1 MLDSSYRPT
10 CRLDTRLEIQQFLYF
25 WQGRA
30 KHGSSHQA
38 PQKGVSIMR
47 KIVAGLFITLDGVTE
62 APNLWQETF
71 DEDMGA
77 ELGAFL
83 PTVDAILLGRTTY
96 QEWAP
101 YWSNYKEDSPDGGF
115 AQFLNNAPK
124 YVVSTTLDTVKWGDF
139 ESPTLIKGN
148 LEHEIGKLKQQAGK
162 NIAVQGSPGLVNSL
176 IQHDLLDELTL
187 YIHNVVAYSGKPLF
201 AQGTLKRLDLIEAKP
216 TRSGV
221 IIAKYQP
228 RQT

>member
-1 MLDSSYRPT
+1 
-10 CRLDTRLEIQQFLYF
+10 
-25 WQGRA
+25 
-30 KHGSSHQA
+30 
-38 PQKGVSIMR
+38 MR
-47 KIVAGLFITLDGVTE
+47 KVVAGLFITLDGVTE

-96 QEWAP
+96 QEWSP

-124 YVVSTTLDTVKWGDF
+124 YVVSTTLDKVEWGDF
-139 ESPTLIKGN
+139 EPPTLIRGN
-148 LEHEIGKLKQQAGK
+148 LEQEIGKLKNQAGK

-201 AQGTLKRLDLIEAKP
+201 NQGALKRLDLIEAKS

-228 RQT
+228 RQS

>member
-1 MLDSSYRPT
+1 
-10 CRLDTRLEIQQFLYF
+10 
-25 WQGRA
+25 
-30 KHGSSHQA
+30 
-38 PQKGVSIMR
+38 MR

-77 ELGAFL
+77 ELGAFM
-83 PTVDAILLGRTTY
+83 PTVDAILMGRKTY
-96 QEWAP
+96 QEWLP
-101 YWSNYKEDSPDGGF
+101 YWSIMPDDAPDGGY

-124 YVVSTTLDTVKWGDF
+124 YVVSTTLDKVEWGKF

-148 LEHEIGKLKQQAGK
+148 LEQEIGKLKNQPGK
-162 NIAVQGSPGLVNSL
+162 NISVQGSPGLVNSL
-176 IQHDLLDELTL
+176 LQHDLLDELTL

-201 AQGTLKRLDLIEAKP
+201 AQGALKRLDLVESKS

-221 IIAKYQP
+221 IVAKYQP
-228 RQT
+228 RQA